1 MQPEELTMM
10 PKDAQDDAWR
20 AQGMAVGSARSM
32 RAAMD
37 ESLRLS
43 EQREPIEE
51 ITADADSDL
60 LGIGVAKEGIL
71 GKGGPKEGKPRGSV
85 VSRSAQMI
93 VQRSEPID
101 VDESEA
107 NVDKPEVAVAP
118 EVAQEEIQAREQVGH
133 EGIGE
138 AHNGGDANV
147 IDAAPL
153 NSEAPTYG
161 SIEPAPVT
169 APAQEPNVSEL
180 RAADELADELAMDVV
195 CLIAAVVLGLLL
207 VGCAL
212 KEAGLCFGAIWRSL
226 RGSMSDKCRTL

>member
-1 MQPEELTMM
+1 
-10 PKDAQDDAWR
+10 
-20 AQGMAVGSARSM
+20 
-32 RAAMD
+32 
-37 ESLRLS
+37 
-43 EQREPIEE
+43 
-51 ITADADSDL
+51 
-60 LGIGVAKEGIL
+60 
-71 GKGGPKEGKPRGSV
+71 
-85 VSRSAQMI
+85 MI

-107 NVDKPEVAVAP
+107 DVDKPEVAVAP
-118 EVAQEEIQAREQVGH
+118 EVAQEEIQTKEPLWREPGGN
-133 EGIGE
+133 EGVGE

-153 NSEAPTYG
+153 YRAGAVMGKAPTYG

-169 APAQEPNVSEL
+169 APAQEPNGSEL

-212 KEAGLCFGAIWRSL
+212 KEAGLCFGAMWRSL

>member
-1 MQPEELTMM
+1 MQPEELTTT

-60 LGIGVAKEGIL
+60 LGIGVAKEGM
-71 GKGGPKEGKPRGSV
+71 PRGSV

-118 EVAQEEIQAREQVGH
+118 EVAQEEIQAREPGGN
-133 EGIGE
+133 EGVGE

-207 VGCAL
+207 VGRAL
-212 KEAGLCFGAIWRSL
+212 KEARLCFGAIWRSL